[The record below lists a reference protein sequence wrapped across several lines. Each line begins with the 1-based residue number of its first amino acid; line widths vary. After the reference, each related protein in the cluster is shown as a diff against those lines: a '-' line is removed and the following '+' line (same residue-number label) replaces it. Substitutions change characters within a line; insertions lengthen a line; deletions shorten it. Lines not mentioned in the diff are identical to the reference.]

1 MPITTVCSTPCFKRT
16 RRNGCSDNA
25 IDFKG
30 SGPPVIS
37 RFLRLLACQLLLAF
51 ACAQAQAAEGIEI
64 TRSHVELSEEG
75 YRLSSVFAFELNHG
89 LEDAIQHGVSLYFT
103 TEVELTRPRWY
114 WYDDQAVDKRQTT
127 RIHYDIL
134 TRQYQVSVLGS
145 MQQSFATLEDA
156 MVLVRRPPRWLI
168 APRGALKPGET
179 YDVTMRMFMDR
190 ERLPK
195 PIQVN
200 ASSNKQ
206 WRLESRDKKFQYK
219 AE

>member
-1 MPITTVCSTPCFKRT
+1 M
-16 RRNGCSDNA
+16 
-25 IDFKG
+25 
-30 SGPPVIS
+30 IS
-37 RFLRLLACQLLLAF
+37 RFLRLFACQLLLLC
-51 ACAQAQAAEGIEI
+51 ACAQALAAEGIEI
-64 TRSHVELSEEG
+64 PRAAIERSDEG
-75 YRLSSVFAFELNHG
+75 YRLSTAYAFELNHG

-114 WYDDQAVDKRQTT
+114 WYDDRAVDKRQTT

-134 TRQYQVSVLGS
+134 TRQYQVSVQGS

-168 APRGALKPGET
+168 APRGALSQGET
-179 YDVTMRMFMDR
+179 YNVTVRMFMDR

-200 ASSNKQ
+200 AASNSQ
-206 WRLESRDKKFQYK
+206 WRLESRDKKFQYR

>member
-1 MPITTVCSTPCFKRT
+1 MPITTVCSTPCSKRT

-30 SGPPVIS
+30 SGPLVIP

-51 ACAQAQAAEGIEI
+51 ACAQAQAADGIEI
-64 TRSHVELSEEG
+64 TRAHIELSDEG
-75 YRLSSVFAFELNHG
+75 YRLSAVFAFELNHG
-89 LEDAIQHGVSLYFT
+89 LEDAIQHGVPLYFT

-127 RIHYDIL
+127 RIHYDVL

-168 APRGALKPGET
+168 APRGALKPGEL
-179 YDVTMRMFMDR
+179 YNVTLRMFMDR
-190 ERLPK
+190 DRLAK

-200 ASSNKQ
+200 AASNSQ

>member
-1 MPITTVCSTPCFKRT
+1 VT
-16 RRNGCSDNA
+16 
-25 IDFKG
+25 
-30 SGPPVIS
+30 S
-37 RFLRLLACQLLLAF
+37 RFFRLLACQLLLLFAVAF
-51 ACAQAQAAEGIEI
+51 ASAFGCAQAQAADGVEV
-64 TRSHVELSEEG
+64 TRAHIELSDEG
-75 YRLSSVFAFELNHG
+75 YRLSSAYAFELNHG

-114 WYDDQAVDKRQTT
+114 WYDERAVDTRQTT

-156 MVLVRRPPRWLI
+156 MVLIRRPPRWVI
-168 APRGALKPGET
+168 APPGALSRGES
-179 YDVTMRMFMDR
+179 YNVTVRMFMDR

-195 PIQVN
+195 PIQI
-200 ASSNKQ
+200 ASSNSQ
-206 WRLESRDKKFQYK
+206 WNLESRDKKFQYR